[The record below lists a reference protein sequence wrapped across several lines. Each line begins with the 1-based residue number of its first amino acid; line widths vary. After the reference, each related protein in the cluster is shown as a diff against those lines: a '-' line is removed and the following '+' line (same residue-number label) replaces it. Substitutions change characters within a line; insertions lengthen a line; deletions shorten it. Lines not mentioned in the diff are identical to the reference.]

1 MPAAPEA
8 APLPIRPAATVILV
22 RRTPAGPRVLMGQ
35 RGARAAFM
43 PEMFV
48 FPGGAVDADDLALE
62 GDVPLGAET
71 AARLAIETAP
81 ELVAGLARAAV
92 RELWEETGLVL
103 GRPDPDAAGR
113 IVPEGWRGFFAAG
126 VVPHTEP
133 LRFVFRAITPP
144 GRPRRFDARFF
155 LVDAEALAAGGDDFA
170 GAGGELAHL
179 QWLDLAAARALA
191 LPFITEVVLSEVE
204 ALLAHPGASGATSAT
219 GSATAP
225 ERARGVPYFH
235 QRADGTRFS
244 LL

>member
-1 MPAAPEA
+1 MASGDRKALAGAPEA
-8 APLPIRPAATVILV
+8 AGPPVRPAATVILV
-22 RRTPAGPRVLMGQ
+22 RRTADGPRVLMGQ

-48 FPGGAVDADDLALE
+48 FPGGAVDDDDLALDE
-62 GDVPLGAET
+62 DVPLAEET
-71 AARLAIETAP
+71 AARLGHETPA
-81 ELVAGLARAAV
+81 ELVPGLALAAV

-103 GRPDPDAAGR
+103 GRPDPAAPR
-113 IVPEGWRGFFAAG
+113 RTVPPGWRGFYAAG
-126 VVPHTEP
+126 VVPHTAP

-155 LVDAEALAAGGDDFA
+155 LVDAEALARGGDDFA

-179 QWLDLAAARALA
+179 QWLDLAAARALP

-204 ALLAHPGASGATSAT
+204 ALLTEPDR
-219 GSATAP
+219 P
-225 ERARGVPYFH
+225 RRVPFFH
-235 QRADGTRFS
+235 QRADGARYS